1 MRLFD
6 DADEVEAALLLA
18 VDFAE
23 EPEVGVD
30 AFEAVLGGFVRR
42 EGEDQV
48 LHAVAV
54 DVLESHLRRLGAL
67 QVHVDVRV
75 RIGDAEDEAFL
86 LGLGEIEAL
95 FAEDDHVNHVLLG
108 EGERIGEN
116 FDLERLHVLEGVF
129 KKRDRDVV
137 GFGRILMEVC
147 LGLVL
152 RDVLFKILGGL
163 ENGIAFRKPLGL
175 LGVDNLAEVGAG
187 AVVKIVDQV
196 LGLQSRVETEVGLEV
211 EAIRRGME
219 VLGRCNFRRHEGL
232 GFGRLGEREER
243 NVRGLARTGGRAPA
257 AREQGFGV
265 HFVNH
270 GFERADVADVAHRL
284 MEEAARAGFALPVA
298 GDGQQTTESQR
309 EFMRRLLSA
318 DDATNKASNRIGG
331 KEPRP
336 ISDRPFEDYSPCSWS
351 AEGEEALKLKPMAE
365 KPLKPEEFW
374 AVVKPIAERIRTML
388 DNILRTQTRS
398 GIYFSSNGRRVN
410 NTVISRLAV
419 GNPRIMEKRLE
430 PRTGLDTAVALL
442 LDTSGSM
449 GRKRMQAARDAS
461 AALIAAVR
469 QLKGCNASM
478 RVFPGTSFSKAVKS
492 KLLIPMGHS
501 NLSATDVNRLC
512 HVESW
517 GATPILHALC
527 AGISELEGRTES
539 RKVIILI
546 TDGTTF
552 GQDPDLAKAW
562 KKRAEASGIEIFTL
576 MLGDDADCE
585 GNRALSTRFAFLD
598 DNETSDTVTGTP
610 AMVRCISQFAVQG
623 IFGPR

>member
-1 MRLFD
+1 MNAVQESGCKKFLKLLATEFKFNIITGADCPATNSNTVYLPDLRPLTVSEVNGFAFHEALHLKYTNFGVLDGLNYPEIIKAVFNALEDTRIERMGVGALPGGQTILNGRIEAMLNRGHRWFTDGNNLNVPVQYAFPTYVCLFGK
-6 DADEVEAALLLA
+6 VNFLNSPAALAQHLAEGRTLLVKYLGEPVMKQVDALMMRQTMAMNNTKAALELARDICSLIAKEANGQAQSQDSA
-18 VDFAE
+18 VDRKGSATRN
-23 EPEVGVD
+23 GRKS
-30 AFEAVLGGFVRR
+30 LG
-42 EGEDQV
+42 
-48 LHAVAV
+48 
-54 DVLESHLRRLGAL
+54 S
-67 QVHVDVRV
+67 
-75 RIGDAEDEAFL
+75 
-86 LGLGEIEAL
+86 
-95 FAEDDHVNHVLLG
+95 
-108 EGERIGEN
+108 
-116 FDLERLHVLEGVF
+116 DL
-129 KKRDRDVV
+129 
-137 GFGRILMEVC
+137 
-147 LGLVL
+147 
-152 RDVLFKILGGL
+152 
-163 ENGIAFRKPLGL
+163 
-175 LGVDNLAEVGAG
+175 NLPSSVSG
-187 AVVKIVDQV
+187 
-196 LGLQSRVETEVGLEV
+196 QSPGQQS
-211 EAIRRGME
+211 GS
-219 VLGRCNFRRHEGL
+219 
-232 GFGRLGEREER
+232 
-243 NVRGLARTGGRAPA
+243 
-257 AREQGFGV
+257 
-265 HFVNH
+265 
-270 GFERADVADVAHRL
+270 
-284 MEEAARAGFALPVA
+284 

-309 EFMRRLLSA
+309 EFMRQLLSA

-374 AVVKPIAERIRTML
+374 AVVKPVAERIRTML